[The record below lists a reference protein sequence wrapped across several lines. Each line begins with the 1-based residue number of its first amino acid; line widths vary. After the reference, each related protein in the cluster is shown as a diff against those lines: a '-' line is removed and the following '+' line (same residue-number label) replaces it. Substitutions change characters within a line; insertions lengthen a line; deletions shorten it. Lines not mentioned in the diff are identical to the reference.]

1 MRTVIAI
8 TAAIL
13 LLSVARPTAQE
24 QAAQTTPPAAP
35 PFNLVAS
42 VQQLMQGVIDPA
54 SAFLWNA
61 VHTEATEK
69 GVQEF
74 VPKTDEEWAALWNS
88 ALVIAESGN
97 LLMMGRRA
105 RDRDGWMAVA
115 RALSDGGVLAMKAA
129 RAKSVNGI
137 LEAGEEIRAACQS
150 CHRQYVPRRD

>member
-1 MRTVIAI
+1 MRTVIA
-8 TAAIL
+8 TAAVSL
-13 LLSVARPTAQE
+13 LCLARLTAQEPTAQ
-24 QAAQTTPPAAP
+24 AIPPTSQP
-35 PFNLVAS
+35 PFNVVAS

-69 GVQEF
+69 GVREF
-74 VPKTDEEWAALWNS
+74 VPQTDEEWTSLWNS

-129 RAKSVNGI
+129 RAKNVNGI